1 MRVRDLMS
9 SKVVSA
15 PVGTPVQ
22 VAFELMRDGG
32 FRHLPVLSTKGKLM
46 GILSDRGLR
55 GVGAFFKDSNSGI
68 DEFLVTEPTTV
79 EKIMVAD
86 PITVSPDAT
95 ISTAV
100 KIIRDKRIGCLV
112 VTEGDE
118 MVGILS
124 YLDVLDA
131 AERAQDEPARKQ
143 PNLEDTQP
151 MNKQELSNLRQ
162 QMQAELSEFRASTP
176 NPKVRD
182 PVDSSAREAR
192 LAEQE
197 SRRNAREKERA
208 DAARQIM
215 DDIRSQL
222 DQDD

>member
-9 SKVVSA
+9 TNVVSA

-22 VAFELMRDGG
+22 VAFELMREGG
-32 FRHLPVLSTKGKLM
+32 FRHLPVLSSKGKLL
-46 GILSDRGLR
+46 GILSDRDLR

-68 DEFLVTEPTTV
+68 DEYLVTEPTTV
-79 EKIMVAD
+79 EKIMVAN
-86 PITVSPDAT
+86 PITVSPDTT
-95 ISTAV
+95 ISTAA
-100 KIIRDKRIGCLV
+100 KIIRDKRIGCLI

-131 AERAQDEPARKQ
+131 ADRESNEPAPRYRN
-143 PNLEDTQP
+143 PDDTQP
-151 MNKQELSNLRQ
+151 MNKVELTNLRQ
-162 QMQAELSEFRASTP
+162 QMEAELSEFRASTP
-176 NPKVRD
+176 NPTVKT
-182 PVDSSAREAR
+182 VDLRAREAR

-197 SRRNAREKERA
+197 ARRKAMEKERA
-208 DAARQIM
+208 DAERRIM

-222 DQDD
+222 DDD

>member
-1 MRVRDLMS
+1 MS

-46 GILSDRGLR
+46 GILSDRDLR

-68 DEFLVTEPTTV
+68 DEFLVTAPTTV

-131 AERAQDEPARKQ
+131 AERAQDEPAPKQ
-143 PNLEDTQP
+143 PDLEDTQP

-176 NPKVRD
+176 DPKARD
-182 PVDSSAREAR
+182 PVDLRAREAR

-197 SRRNAREKERA
+197 SRRSAREKERA
-208 DAARQIM
+208 DAAKQIM

>member
-9 SKVVSA
+9 TNVVSA

-22 VAFELMRDGG
+22 VAFELMREGG
-32 FRHLPVLSTKGKLM
+32 FRHLPVLSSKGKLL
-46 GILSDRGLR
+46 GILSDRDLR

-68 DEFLVTEPTTV
+68 DEYLVTEPTTV
-79 EKIMVAD
+79 EKIMVAN

-95 ISTAV
+95 ISTAA
-100 KIIRDKRIGCLV
+100 KIIRDKRIGCLI

-131 AERAQDEPARKQ
+131 ADRESNEPAPRYRN
-143 PNLEDTQP
+143 PDDTQP
-151 MNKQELSNLRQ
+151 MNKVELTNLRQ
-162 QMQAELSEFRASTP
+162 QMEAELSEFRASTP
-176 NPKVRD
+176 NPTVKT
-182 PVDSSAREAR
+182 VDLRAREAR

-197 SRRNAREKERA
+197 ARRKAMEKERA
-208 DAARQIM
+208 DAERRIM

-222 DQDD
+222 DDD

>member
-1 MRVRDLMS
+1 MQVKDLMS
-9 SKVVSA
+9 TKVVSA
-15 PVGTPVQ
+15 HVGTPVQ
-22 VAFELMRDGG
+22 VAYELMRDGG
-32 FRHLPVLSTKGKLM
+32 FRHLPVLSTRGKLV
-46 GILSDRGLR
+46 GILSERDLR

-79 EKIMVAD
+79 EKIMVAN

-100 KIIRDKRIGCLV
+100 KIIRDKRIGCLI
-112 VTEGDE
+112 VTDGEE

-131 AERAQDEPARKQ
+131 AEREHAKPA
-143 PNLEDTQP
+143 PNVRDLDDTQP
-151 MNKQELSNLRQ
+151 MNLEELGNLRT
-162 QMQAELSEFRASTP
+162 QMAAELSEFRANTP
-176 NPKVRD
+176 TPKASK
-182 PVDSSAREAR
+182 VDLRAREAR

-197 SRRNAREKERA
+197 SRRRALEQERA
-208 DAARQIM
+208 DAAKQIM

-222 DQDD
+222 DDD

>member
-1 MRVRDLMS
+1 MRVRDLKS

-46 GILSDRGLR
+46 GILSDRDLR

-79 EKIMVAD
+79 EKVMVAD

-131 AERAQDEPARKQ
+131 AERAQDGPAPKQ

-176 NPKVRD
+176 NPKAPD
-182 PVDSSAREAR
+182 PVDLRAREAR

-197 SRRNAREKERA
+197 SRRNTREKERA
-208 DAARQIM
+208 DAAKQIM

>member
-9 SKVVSA
+9 AKVVSA
-15 PVGTPVQ
+15 PVGTPVH

-32 FRHLPVLSTKGKLM
+32 FRHLPVLSTKGKLV
-46 GILSDRGLR
+46 GILSERDLR

-68 DEFLVTEPTTV
+68 DEFLVTDPTTV

-95 ISTAV
+95 VSTAV
-100 KIIRDKRIGCLV
+100 KIIRDKRIGCLI
-112 VTEGDE
+112 VTDGEE

-131 AERAQDEPARKQ
+131 AERESKTPAAKHQD
-143 PNLEDTQP
+143 LDDTQP
-151 MNKQELSNLRQ
+151 MNMEELSNLRQ
-162 QMQAELSEFRASTP
+162 QMAAELSEFRANTP
-176 NPKVRD
+176 NPKVST
-182 PVDSSAREAR
+182 VDLRAREAR

-197 SRRNAREKERA
+197 SRRSAREKERA

-222 DQDD
+222 DEDD

>member
-1 MRVRDLMS
+1 MQVKDLMS
-9 SKVVSA
+9 TKVVSA
-15 PVGTPVQ
+15 HVGTPVQ

-32 FRHLPVLSTKGKLM
+32 FRHLPVLSTKGKLV
-46 GILSDRGLR
+46 GILSERDLR

-86 PITVSPDAT
+86 PITISPDAT

-100 KIIRDKRIGCLV
+100 KVIRDKRIGCLIV
-112 VTEGDE
+112 IDGEE

-131 AERAQDEPARKQ
+131 AEREYDEPAPKVR
-143 PNLEDTQP
+143 NLDDTQP
-151 MNKQELSNLRQ
+151 MNLEELGNLRT
-162 QMQAELSEFRASTP
+162 QMAAELSEFRASTP
-176 NPKVRD
+176 TPKANK
-182 PVDSSAREAR
+182 VDLRAREAR

-197 SRRNAREKERA
+197 ARRRAREKERA
-208 DAARQIM
+208 DAAKQIM

-222 DQDD
+222 DDD

>member
-1 MRVRDLMS
+1 MS
-9 SKVVSA
+9 TKVVSA

-22 VAFELMRDGG
+22 VAYELMRDGG

-46 GILSDRGLR
+46 GILSDRDLR
-55 GVGAFFKDSNSGI
+55 GVGAIFKDASSGI
-68 DEFLVTEPTTV
+68 DEYLVTEPTTV
-79 EKIMVAD
+79 EKIMVAN

-100 KIIRDKRIGCLV
+100 KIIRDKRIGCLI
-112 VTEGDE
+112 VTEGEE

-131 AERAQDEPARKQ
+131 ADRESERPAPRQ
-143 PNLEDTQP
+143 RSLDDTQP
-151 MNKQELSNLRQ
+151 MNKAELSHLRQ
-162 QMQAELSEFRASTP
+162 QMEAELSEFRANTP
-176 NPKVRD
+176 SPKVNT
-182 PVDSSAREAR
+182 VDLRAREAR

-197 SRRNAREKERA
+197 ERRRALEKQRS
-208 DAARQIM
+208 DAAQEIM

-222 DQDD
+222 DDSC

>member
-9 SKVVSA
+9 TKVVSTH
-15 PVGTPVQ
+15 VGTPVQ
-22 VAFELMRDGG
+22 VAYELMRDGG
-32 FRHLPVLSTKGKLM
+32 FRHLPVLNTKGKLV
-46 GILSDRGLR
+46 GILSDRDLR
-55 GVGAFFKDSNSGI
+55 GVGAVFRDASSGI
-68 DEFLVTEPTTV
+68 DEYLVTDPTTV

-95 ISTAV
+95 VSTAV
-100 KIIRDKRIGCLV
+100 KIIRDKRIGCLI

-131 AERAQDEPARKQ
+131 ADRESEQPAPQYRD
-143 PNLEDTQP
+143 PNDTQP
-151 MNKQELSNLRQ
+151 MNKAELGNLRR
-162 QMQAELSEFRASTP
+162 QMEAELSEFRANTP
-176 NPKVRD
+176 NPKVST
-182 PVDSSAREAR
+182 VDVRAREAR

-197 SRRNAREKERA
+197 ARRRAREKERA

-215 DDIRSQL
+215 DDIRAQL
-222 DQDD
+222 DDD